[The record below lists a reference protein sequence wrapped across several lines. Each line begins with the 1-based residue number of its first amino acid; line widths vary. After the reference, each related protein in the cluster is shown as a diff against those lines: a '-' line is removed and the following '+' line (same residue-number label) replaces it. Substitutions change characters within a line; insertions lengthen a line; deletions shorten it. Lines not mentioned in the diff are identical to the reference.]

1 MHAVP
6 DLNVYK
12 TQLQISIAKGLHDT
26 QYQNFKNTWDS
37 GTIYLLTMQSTIFN
51 TTASNRRLHKAQ
63 TIYDEDIGFVAAKRV
78 FNGKLRPLGI

>member
-1 MHAVP
+1 M
-6 DLNVYK
+6 
-12 TQLQISIAKGLHDT
+12 QLQISVAKDLHDT

-51 TTASNRRLHKAQ
+51 TTASNRRLRKAQ
-63 TIYDEDIGFVAAKRV
+63 TIYDEEIGFVAAKRV